1 VQHCVA
7 VCEVLRSWHTSSG
20 LPDPSL
26 PPLQPNNS
34 ISSSSS
40 NAAAAAAG
48 VHDDTQP
55 AAGDSDTSSGDWC
68 GLGVSPA
75 IVREWYVS
83 YIELLRRCVTNHT
96 RTHALLHFQSKRT
109 DVYNVRLCN
118 C

>member
-1 VQHCVA
+1 VCYTMIQGDVQHCVA
-7 VCEVLRSWHTSSG
+7 VCEVLRSWHTSCG

-34 ISSSSS
+34 SS
-40 NAAAAAAG
+40 NSKAAAAAG

-55 AAGDSDTSSGDWC
+55 AAGDGDTSSGDWC

-83 YIELLRRCVTNHT
+83 YIELLRRCVT
-96 RTHALLHFQSKRT
+96 K
-109 DVYNVRLCN
+109 LCHN
-118 C
+118 STAKTMCSL